1 MRMIEQFFWLLGI
14 ALLSIYLGV
23 RIHGEFSSRLAVIA
37 FKAAHSSTVAPD
49 GSANR
54 QAVSGIDLSP
64 WSEKR
69 IAAFRHSLTQYFD
82 PPKAL
87 LRISRAHIETPVF
100 EGTDNLTLNRGAGWI
115 SGTAHVGTKGN
126 VGIAGH
132 RDGFFRG
139 LKDVQNGDTVDLV
152 MSDKTETFTVDK
164 IQIVD
169 PDNVSVL
176 QSSPISSLTLVT
188 CYPFYFVGSAPKRY
202 IVHASLVGSE
212 PSGARSGN
220 QPSFTPNSD
229 SHQERK
235 E

>member
-1 MRMIEQFFWLLGI
+1 MRTIEQFFWVLGI

-23 RIHGEFSSRLAVIA
+23 RIHSEFSSRVAIIA
-37 FKAAHSSTVAPD
+37 FQAANSSAAAPD
-49 GSANR
+49 VSASR
-54 QAVSGIDLSP
+54 QPVPGIDLSP

-69 IAAFRHSLTQYFD
+69 IAAFRQSLTQYFD

-87 LRISRAHIETPVF
+87 LRISKAHIEAPVF
-100 EGTDNLTLNRGAGWI
+100 EGTDDLTLNRGAGWI
-115 SGTAHVGTKGN
+115 KGTAHVGTNGN

-139 LKDVQNGDTVDLV
+139 LKDLHTGDTVDLI
-152 MSDKTETFTVDK
+152 MSDKTETFTIDK
-164 IQIVD
+164 IQVVD
-169 PDNVSVL
+169 PDDVSVL
-176 QSSPISSLTLVT
+176 QPSPISSLTLVT

-212 PSGARSGN
+212 PSGARAGN

-229 SHQERK
+229 SHQERT